1 MTISE
6 RISKAV
12 VEALQKEGFVGNFIL
27 VYQSSLNSEDT
38 GVLAT
43 VERPTMRSILL
54 EIAEDP
60 GDETE
65 VFDVEDWHRPSH

>member
-1 MTISE
+1 MTVSE

-12 VEALQKEGFVGNFIL
+12 VEALQKEGFEGNFIL
-27 VYQSSLNSEDT
+27 IYALEGKGVDT